1 MTLKSIHTSSLFIN
15 YPRLRWSILNI
26 FYPLFYLGTFI
37 VLLFLQVV
45 FLVQGKFII
54 AIIFPFI
61 IAILI
66 FMITYRIR
74 KGQLSKQTLK
84 LQNDYLVVINKLFPF
99 IFTKKYLLK
108 SLKIEAIEPWNM
120 LSGNSI
126 NLSTEYAKLIINN
139 DTKLYHLYKMEH
151 LEVLIKKFK
160 SKTNSN

>member
-1 MTLKSIHTSSLFIN
+1 
-15 YPRLRWSILNI
+15 
-26 FYPLFYLGTFI
+26 
-37 VLLFLQVV
+37 
-45 FLVQGKFII
+45 
-54 AIIFPFI
+54 
-61 IAILI
+61 
-66 FMITYRIR
+66 MITYRIR